1 MTEFYWKAGLVLL
14 VYFLIGALGILL
26 YLRTKGQERRQ
37 ELWTKY
43 VVYLGMV
50 TVLHTVFCLAPP
62 TVAMVILLTLLA
74 KGGMETRHIWTLSQ
88 NRWWLFMLVLFLV
101 MLGIILTVSFVMVPF
116 LYVLVVVFDGFSQII
131 GQLFGRRKLFPETSP
146 NKTLEGF
153 LGGASAVVLT
163 AFLLSDSGLSMMIKM
178 VTGPVFFSVLVIAGS
193 ISGDWLASWIK
204 RKNGVKDFSTLIPG
218 HGGIFDRFDAFFFV
232 LLLAGLIAVPVITFY
247 LMIMSSFNPG

>member
-14 VYFLIGALGILL
+14 VYFLIGALGIVL
-26 YLRTKGQERRQ
+26 YLQMKGPERSK

-43 VVYLGMV
+43 AVYLGMV
-50 TVLHTVFCLAPP
+50 AVLHSVFCLELP
-62 TVAMVILLTLLA
+62 MVTMVVLLMLLA

-131 GQLFGRRKLFPETSP
+131 GQLFGKRKLFPETSP

-153 LGGASAVVLT
+153 LGGSAAVVIT
-163 AFLLSDSGLSMMIKM
+163 AFLLSDSGLSMMIRLI
-178 VTGPVFFSVLVIAGS
+178 TGPVFFSVLVIAGS

-232 LLLAGLIAVPVITFY
+232 LFLAGFFAVPVITFY
-247 LMIMSSFNPG
+247 LLMMSSFNPG